1 MNTQQRDNLAE
12 GWKISVEQLACE
24 RASFELS
31 RERAIRVESAQGP
44 LLRVMTV
51 EALLLTSKAPCF
63 GQHMLPRSAQ
73 LIVSPGRATALGL
86 PDQAVALD
94 VAGMTLPAVTALAG
108 LDGEAIAPLATRGR
122 AAKAG
127 RLHAALL
134 ALARMA
140 GRAPALVVFEQEPGE
155 DLDSAVLQIDGEI
168 VIEGLRARAVTFGR
182 PKYLLSVN
190 LPLTLSE
197 RTRLHLWRDAEGRDY
212 HALEIGDKAGAPPLV
227 RLHSECFTGDFLG
240 SQRCDCEVQLMGAL
254 ERISSEGHGLLIYL
268 PQEGRGIGL
277 TNKLRTYR
285 LQEQGLDTY
294 SANRALGFGED
305 ERNFG
310 AGASILQTLGMTE
323 IDLLSN
329 NPDKAAGLAREG
341 VRVRKVVPHA
351 FAPNRYNTAYVQ
363 AKRIREKTASHSIA

>member
-24 RASFELS
+24 RATFELS
-31 RERAIRVESAQGP
+31 RERAIRVEPAQGP
-44 LLRVMTV
+44 SLKVMTV
-51 EALLLTSKAPCF
+51 EALLLTNKAPLF

-86 PDQAVALD
+86 PHQAMVMD
-94 VAGMTLPAVTALAG
+94 VAGMTLPAVAALAG
-108 LDGEAIAPLATRGR
+108 LDGEAIAPLATKGS
-122 AAKAG
+122 AAKAN
-127 RLHAALL
+127 RLQAALL

-155 DLDSAVLQIDGEI
+155 DFDSAVLQIDGEI

-182 PKYLLSVN
+182 PKYLLSVS

-197 RTRLHLWRDAEGRDY
+197 QTRLHLWRDAEGRDY
-212 HALEIGDKAGAPPLV
+212 HALEIGDKTSAPPLV
-227 RLHSECFTGDFLG
+227 RLHSECFTGDVLG
-240 SQRCDCEVQLMGAL
+240 SQRCDCEIQLVGAL
-254 ERISSEGHGLLIYL
+254 ERISREGHGLLIYL

-294 SANRALGFGED
+294 SANHVLGFGED
-305 ERNFG
+305 ERSFG
-310 AGASILQTLGMTE
+310 AGASILEALGMTE

-329 NPDKAAGLAREG
+329 NPEKAAGLAREG

-351 FAPNRYNTAYVQ
+351 FAPNRHNRSYLQ
-363 AKRIREKTASHSIA
+363 AKQMREQAASHSIA